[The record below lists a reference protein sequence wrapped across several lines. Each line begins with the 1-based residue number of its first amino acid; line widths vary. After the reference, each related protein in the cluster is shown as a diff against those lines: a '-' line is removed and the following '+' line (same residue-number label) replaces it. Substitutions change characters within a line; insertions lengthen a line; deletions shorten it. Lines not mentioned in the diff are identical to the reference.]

1 MGGSR
6 LISGSGQR
14 GIDTWRT
21 REALVPPVR
30 EAVRRLLDLLLEHT
44 ESDVAPVGVSSL
56 AEGPTW
62 PGPARL
68 KAPHLCNWL
77 SYSAVQLTLTQNSA
91 SANRPGT
98 SSAAKH
104 RSPAY
109 SVCAACSVT
118 RFQGGGRK
126 GAWHETAPALIFR
139 LIWTVVASLGPFG

>member
-1 MGGSR
+1 

-62 PGPARL
+62 PGPAQG
-68 KAPHLCNWL
+68 
-77 SYSAVQLTLTQNSA
+77 SSFVQLAEL
-91 SANRPGT
+91 
-98 SSAAKH
+98 
-104 RSPAY
+104 
-109 SVCAACSVT
+109 
-118 RFQGGGRK
+118 FGRTTY
-126 GAWHETAPALIFR
+126 AHAE
-139 LIWTVVASLGPFG
+139 